1 MKFYQTEYIWSI
13 LGPTMNVN
21 EFWIR
26 LETFIEIKNEKRV
39 LNMKKFNREPNTE
52 EPKVRKAIL
61 VINHLLRTNAPR

>member
-1 MKFYQTEYIWSI
+1 
-13 LGPTMNVN
+13 MNVN

-26 LETFIEIKNEKRV
+26 LETVIEIKNEKRV
-39 LNMKKFNREPNTE
+39 LNIKKFNREPNTE